1 MGWFK
6 DMIKNYLEIKEP
18 QGLNIDIEQMTDA
31 EGQTFINKIWYR
43 GNAGE
48 LEQLY
53 AQLSEDNA
61 GNSHFWGNKPTGSM
75 KNMRKIHTGLPAL
88 IVDTLANISTDD
100 LDNVEVEKRQ
110 EEWETI
116 AKENQFKK
124 LIKKAVQ
131 KALHVGDGAFKW
143 SIDTAISEY
152 PILEFYGAD
161 RVDFVYERGRLTDII
176 FKTKKILNKQNYVL
190 HEIYNKNGITYRLFN
205 KKDNKEMKIEEFPE
219 LANKYQPVINNAGF
233 MMALPFMV
241 YESEKCEGRG
251 KSIFEGKLDNFDAFD
266 EVFSQWMLAVRK
278 GQIKEYIP
286 ENLLPRDPETGLVL
300 GRNDFDNDFIQVG
313 ADMSE
318 NAKNEIK
325 TSQGEIQAQAL
336 LTTYVTVLD
345 LCLQGLISPSTLGID
360 TKKLD
365 NAEAQREKEKTTL
378 YRRNQIIEVL
388 EDTIKEIVNI
398 TFKVYDNMH
407 NTAPTETE
415 TTVTFGGYANPSFE
429 AQVETI
435 GKASTSVIMST
446 ETQVEELWGDT
457 KDAKWK
463 AEEVKRIKQ
472 EKGIEIVDEPA
483 INKDI
488 ELVENEAV
496 IKDKVEN
503 VENNVEN
510 TEKVKS
516 E

>member
-18 QGLNIDIEQMTDA
+18 QSLNINIEQMADT
-31 EGQTFINKIWYR
+31 EGQIFINKIWYR
-43 GNAGE
+43 GIAGE

-61 GNSHFWGNKPTGSM
+61 GNNHFWGNKPTGSM

-100 LDNVEVEKRQ
+100 LDNVEVTKRQ

-116 AKENQFKK
+116 SKENQFKK

-131 KALHVGDGAFKW
+131 KALYSGDGAFKW
-143 SIDTAISEY
+143 SIDTDISEY
-152 PILEFYGAD
+152 PIIEFYGAD
-161 RVDFVYERGRLTDII
+161 RVDFKYERGRLVAII
-176 FKTKKILNKQNYVL
+176 FKTKKIINKQNYML
-190 HEIYNKNGITYRLFN
+190 HEIYTKNGIMFKLF
-205 KKDNKEMKIEEFPE
+205 DKEGKERDIKEYPE
-219 LANKYQPVINNAGF
+219 LAAKYQDITNNAGF

-251 KSIFEGKLDNFDAFD
+251 KSIFDGKLDNFDAFD
-266 EVFSQWMLAVRK
+266 EVFSQWMLSVRK

-286 ENLLPRDPETGLVL
+286 DSLLPRDPKTGLVL

-313 ADMSE
+313 ADMGE

-378 YRRNQIIEVL
+378 YKRNQIIEVL
-388 EDTIKEIVNI
+388 EETIKEIVNI
-398 TFKVYDNMH
+398 TFKVYDNM
-407 NTAPTETE
+407 NNATPTETE
-415 TTVTFGGYANPSFE
+415 STVIFGGYANPSFE
-429 AQVETI
+429 AQIETA
-435 GKASTSVIMST
+435 GKASTTGVMSVESIVD
-446 ETQVEELWGDT
+446 EIWGDT
-457 KDAKWK
+457 KDAEWK

-483 INKDI
+483 INKDV
-488 ELVENEAV
+488 ELIENENV
-496 IKDKVEN
+496 LNGN
-503 VENNVEN
+503 VE
-510 TEKVKS
+510 KVG

>member
-1 MGWFK
+1 MSWFK
-6 DMIKNYLEIKEP
+6 DMIRNYLEIKEP
-18 QGLNIDIEQMTDA
+18 QSLNINIEQMTDA
-31 EGQTFINKIWYR
+31 EGQIFINKIWYR

-88 IVDTLANISTDD
+88 IVDILANISTDD
-100 LDNVEVEKRQ
+100 LDKIDVEKRQ
-110 EEWETI
+110 EEWEI
-116 AKENQFKK
+116 ISKENQFKK
-124 LIKKAVQ
+124 LVKKALQ
-131 KALHVGDGAFKW
+131 KALYSGDGAFKW
-143 SIDTAISEY
+143 SIDTDISEY

-161 RVDFVYERGRLTDII
+161 RVDFKYERGRLTAII
-176 FKTKKILNKQNYVL
+176 FKTKKIINKKEYML
-190 HEIYNKNGITYRLFN
+190 HEIYSKNGITYKLY
-205 KKDNKEMKIEEFPE
+205 DKEGKEQKIEEYPE
-219 LANKYQPVINNAGF
+219 LANKYQSVVNNAGF

-251 KSIFEGKLDNFDAFD
+251 KSIFDGKLDNFDAFD
-266 EVFSQWMLAVRK
+266 EVFSQWMLSVRK

-286 ENLLPRDPETGLVL
+286 DNLLPRDPKTGLIL

-313 ADMSE
+313 ADMGE

-336 LTTYVTVLD
+336 LTTYITVLD

-388 EDTIKEIVNI
+388 EETIKEIINI
-398 TFKVYDNMH
+398 TFKVYDNMQGI
-407 NTAPTETE
+407 TPTETE
-415 TTVTFGGYANPSFE
+415 SIVTFGGYANPSFE
-429 AQVETI
+429 AQVETV
-435 GKASTSVIMST
+435 GKASTTNVMSV

-457 KDAKWK
+457 KDAEWK
-463 AEEVKRIKQ
+463 AKEVKRIKQ

-483 INKDI
+483 INKDVDLI
-488 ELVENEAV
+488 ENE
-496 IKDKVEN
+496 N
-503 VENNVEN
+503 VL
-510 TEKVKS
+510 KRK
-516 E
+516 

>member
-6 DMIKNYLEIKEP
+6 AMIKNYLEIKEP
-18 QGLNIDIEQMTDA
+18 QSLKIDIDQMTDA
-31 EGQTFINKIWYR
+31 EGQIFINKIWYR
-43 GNAGE
+43 GMAGE

-53 AQLSEDNA
+53 EQLSEDNA

-110 EEWETI
+110 EEWEI
-116 AKENQFKK
+116 ISKENQFKK

-131 KALHVGDGAFKW
+131 KALYSGDGAFKW
-143 SIDTAISEY
+143 SIDTDISEY
-152 PILEFYGAD
+152 PIIEFYGAD
-161 RVDFVYERGRLTDII
+161 RVDFKYERGRLVAII
-176 FKTKKILNKQNYVL
+176 FKTKKIINKQNYML
-190 HEIYNKNGITYRLFN
+190 HEIYTKKGIMFKLF
-205 KKDNKEMKIEEFPE
+205 DKEGKERDIKEYPE
-219 LANKYQPVINNAGF
+219 LAAKYQTIVNNAGF

-251 KSIFEGKLDNFDAFD
+251 KSIFDGKLDNFDAFD
-266 EVFSQWMLAVRK
+266 EVFSQWMLSVRK

-286 ENLLPRDPETGLVL
+286 DNLLPRDPKTGLIL

-313 ADMSE
+313 ADMGE

-378 YRRNQIIEVL
+378 YKRNQIIEVL
-388 EDTIKEIVNI
+388 EETIKEIVNI
-398 TFKVYDNMH
+398 TFKVYDNM
-407 NTAPTETE
+407 NNATPTETE
-415 TTVTFGGYANPSFE
+415 STVTFGGYANPSFE
-429 AQVETI
+429 AQIETA
-435 GKASTSVIMST
+435 GKASTTGVMSVESIVD
-446 ETQVEELWGDT
+446 EIWGDT
-457 KDAKWK
+457 KDAEWK

-483 INKDI
+483 VNKDI
-488 ELVENEAV
+488 DLIENE
-496 IKDKVEN
+496 N
-503 VENNVEN
+503 VL
-510 TEKVKS
+510 KRK
-516 E
+516 

>member
-6 DMIKNYLEIKEP
+6 NMIRNYLEIKEP
-18 QGLNIDIEQMTDA
+18 QGLNINIDQMTDA
-31 EGQTFINKIWYR
+31 EGQIFINTIWYR
-43 GNAGE
+43 GIAGE

-61 GNSHFWGNKPTGSM
+61 GNNHFWGNKPTGSM

-100 LDNVEVEKRQ
+100 IDKIDVEKRQ
-110 EEWETI
+110 KEWDEM

-124 LIKKAVQ
+124 LIKKAAK
-131 KALHVGDGAFKW
+131 KALYSGDGAFKW
-143 SIDTAISEY
+143 SIDTDISEY
-152 PILEFYGAD
+152 PIIEFYGAD
-161 RVDFVYERGRLTDII
+161 RVEFVYERGRLIKII
-176 FKTKKILNKQNYVL
+176 FKTKKIINKQKYML
-190 HEIYNKNGITYRLFN
+190 HEIYSKDGITYKLF
-205 KKDNKEMKIEEFPE
+205 DKEGKERKIEEYPK
-219 LANKYQPVINNAGF
+219 LAAKYKPVENNAKF
-233 MMALPFMV
+233 MMALPFMI

-251 KSIFEGKLDNFDAFD
+251 KSIFDGKLDNFDAFD
-266 EVFSQWMLAVRK
+266 EVFSQWMLAARK
-278 GQIKEYIP
+278 SQIKEYIP
-286 ENLLPRDPETGLVL
+286 ENLLPRDPKTGLVL

-325 TSQGEIQAQAL
+325 TSQGEIQAEAL
-336 LTTYVTVLD
+336 LSTYITVLD

-378 YRRNQIIEVL
+378 YKRNQIIEVL
-388 EDTIKEIVNI
+388 EETIKEIVNI
-398 TFKVYDNMH
+398 TFKVYDNMN
-407 NTAPTETE
+407 NTAPSETE
-415 TTVTFGGYANPSFE
+415 CAVTFGGYANPSFE
-429 AQVETI
+429 AQVETV
-435 GKASTSVIMST
+435 GKASTTNVMSI
-446 ETQVEELWGDT
+446 EAQVEELWGDT

-483 INKDI
+483 VNKDV
-488 ELVENEAV
+488 ELIENENV
-496 IKDKVEN
+496 LKDKVEN
-503 VENNVEN
+503 VENIVEN
-510 TEKVKS
+510 TGKVKS

>member
-6 DMIKNYLEIKEP
+6 EMIRNYLEIKEP
-18 QGLNIDIEQMTDA
+18 QSLHINIEQMTDA
-31 EGQTFINKIWYR
+31 EGQIFINKIWYR

-48 LEQLY
+48 LEQLHK
-53 AQLSEDNA
+53 QLNDDGV
-61 GNSHFWGNKPTGSM
+61 GNSHFWGNQPTGSM

-100 LDNVEVEKRQ
+100 LDNIEVEKRQ

-116 AKENQFKK
+116 SKENQFKK
-124 LIKKAVQ
+124 LIKKSVQ
-131 KALHVGDGAFKW
+131 KALHLGDGAFKW
-143 SIDTAISEY
+143 SIDTDISEY

-161 RVDFVYERGRLTDII
+161 RVDFVYERSRLVDII
-176 FKTKKILNKQNYVL
+176 FKTKKIINKKEYML
-190 HEIYNKNGITYRLFN
+190 HEIYSKSGIKYKLFDA
-205 KKDNKEMKIEEFPE
+205 KDGKEMKMEDFIE
-219 LANKYQPVINNAGF
+219 LSKYQEVENKAGF
-233 MMALPFMV
+233 MMALPFMI

-251 KSIFEGKLDNFDAFD
+251 KSIFDGKIDNFDAFD
-266 EVFSQWMLAVRK
+266 EVFSQWMLSVRK

-286 ENLLPRDPETGLVL
+286 DSLLPRDPETGLIL

-378 YRRNQIIEVL
+378 YKRNQIIEVL
-388 EDTIKEIVNI
+388 EETIKEIVNI
-398 TFKVYDNMH
+398 TFKVYDNMK
-407 NTAPTETE
+407 NIAPTETKC
-415 TTVTFGGYANPSFE
+415 TVTFGGYANPSFE
-429 AQVETI
+429 AQIETA
-435 GKASTSVIMST
+435 GKASTTGVMSVESIVD
-446 ETQVEELWGDT
+446 EIWGDT
-457 KDAKWK
+457 KDAEWK

-472 EKGIEIVDEPA
+472 EKGIEILDEPA
-483 INKDI
+483 INKDV
-488 ELVENEAV
+488 ELIENE
-496 IKDKVEN
+496 N
-503 VENNVEN
+503 VLNGND
-510 TEKVKS
+510 EKVG